1 MAWRINLLVKYII
14 MKKVLLA
21 LIFTVLLLG
30 CKKES
35 STISETE
42 VKLIPVEEVLNI
54 VQMEEAQLIDVR
66 TPEEY
71 EEGHLANALN
81 IDFFSDNFLQ
91 DMEKLDKSKPVMI
104 YCKSG
109 NRSNKSL
116 NKLKDSGFTKIYDV
130 DGGITEWKNKGF
142 DVQMIP

>member
-1 MAWRINLLVKYII
+1 

-21 LIFTVLLLG
+21 LTLVVLLLG
-30 CKKES
+30 CKNEP
-35 STISETE
+35 STTSDTE

-54 VQMEEAQLIDVR
+54 VQMEDAQLVDVR

-71 EEGHLANALN
+71 DEGHISDALN
-81 IDFFSDNFLQ
+81 IDYFSDNFVQ
-91 DMEKLDKSKPVMI
+91 DMEKLDKTKPIVL

-116 NKLKDSGFTKIYDV
+116 KVLQEAGFTKIYDV